1 MLLRKS
7 RVFSLSYILTASFIS
22 CSVNLGIESE
32 LKLYHGKHLGER
44 KRKIKN
50 GGLEFITWAGGR
62 KEVSLR
68 PETCV
73 VRFGICVYDF
83 TVDITIIMA
92 NITIDFLV
100 VDL

>member
-1 MLLRKS
+1 M
-7 RVFSLSYILTASFIS
+7 LSYILTESFTS

-50 GGLEFITWAGGR
+50 GGLEFITWAGGK
-62 KEVSLR
+62 KEVSLC

-73 VRFGICVYDF
+73 AKFEICVYDC
-83 TVDITIIMA
+83 TVDII
-92 NITIDFLV
+92 
-100 VDL
+100 